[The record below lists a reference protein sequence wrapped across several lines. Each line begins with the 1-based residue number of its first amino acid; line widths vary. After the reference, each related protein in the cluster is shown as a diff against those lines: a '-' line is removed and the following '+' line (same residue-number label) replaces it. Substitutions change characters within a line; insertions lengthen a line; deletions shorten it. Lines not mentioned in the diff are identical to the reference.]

1 LRLKE
6 NVAAHRE
13 PDSSAIRWSGL
24 IEEFGD
30 VGVNANDLSHASNSV
45 ISSSLAIRFI
55 DDVVI
60 PRNRATDAAV
70 YSNFRTV
77 SIVFAWP
84 QYIPFLTPCQVLR
97 LLLFL
102 FEPISPLAFS
112 EDKDEV

>member
-13 PDSSAIRWSGL
+13 PDSSAIQWSGL

-30 VGVNANDLSHASNSV
+30 SV

-70 YSNFRTV
+70 YPNFRTV

-84 QYIPFLTPCQVLR
+84 QFIPFLAPCQVLC

-102 FEPISPLAFS
+102 FEPMSPLAFS